1 MQAHR
6 TKLVLPVF
14 FMLTLVMCMTGIVS
28 AANGTITITYRF
40 AGDSYIG
47 DTIFFDGTNT
57 AGNVTVLKITG
68 PGLPE
73 AGVPLYDTTGTAGS
87 GNTINVS
94 TNKDWSF
101 AWDTNR
107 VKGSSLLQ
115 TARYTVIAY
124 DRDHPEISS
133 VIPIMLKRPE
143 FYVIA
148 SQNPVAP
155 GDYIQLTGFAEKG
168 VSYVK
173 IDIID
178 PPGNIVH
185 TFVSPVS
192 TTGYFQYGFHVDM
205 PPGQYRVIISNPSM
219 KSGLNQSLTVAIPTT
234 VQTNLTQIGTT
245 AVPVLTTPAPAPV
258 TTSPAPTNIPLS
270 PICAIAGITG
280 AIALIWT
287 TGRKNS

>member
-28 AANGTITITYRF
+28 AANGTVTITYRF

-47 DTIFFDGTNT
+47 DTVYFDGTNT

-68 PGLPE
+68 PGLPD
-73 AGVPLYDTTGTAGS
+73 AGVPLYDATGAVGS
-87 GNTINVS
+87 GNTIDVS
-94 TNKDWSF
+94 TNNYWSF
-101 AWDTNR
+101 AWDTSR
-107 VKGSSLLQ
+107 MKGSNLLQ
-115 TARYTVIAY
+115 TARYTVTAY
-124 DRDHPEISS
+124 DRNHPEISS
-133 VIPIMLKRPE
+133 VIPVMLKRPE

-173 IDIID
+173 IDITD
-178 PPGNIVH
+178 PSGNIVH

-205 PPGQYRVIISNPSM
+205 PPGQYRVIVSNPSM
-219 KSGLNQSLTVAIPTT
+219 KSGLNQSLTVAIPITT
-234 VQTNLTQIGTT
+234 QSNLTQSGTT
-245 AVPVLTTPAPAPV
+245 AIPVLTTPAPAPV

-270 PICAIAGITG
+270 PICAIAGIAG